1 MLDTMDVPIVKET
14 DDRPDLPNAHSPWR
28 VYLKPYW
35 LTLYLN
41 QSKLIFGLVMTLWYL
56 AQFIGSVAC
65 VNLYSDIDGTLPCT
79 MEPTHELSN
88 AEKSREVFDLPLLL
102 LSIFHIIEWLRAT
115 FLLTVILIGVNWAIV
130 WYVTAANTL
139 YGIICYAFVHMVYF
153 GDDGKLCGEVQL
165 YRYQW
170 LMWEIIAF
178 WVMFFFF
185 AFPFVIMFC
194 RGKTVADELLK
205 EAYEKQ
211 DEQEED

>member
-1 MLDTMDVPIVKET
+1 
-14 DDRPDLPNAHSPWR
+14 
-28 VYLKPYW
+28 
-35 LTLYLN
+35 
-41 QSKLIFGLVMTLWYL
+41 MTLWYL

-88 AEKSREVFDLPLLL
+88 SEKSREVFDLPLLL

-115 FLLTVILIGVNWAIV
+115 FLLTLILIGVNWAIV

-139 YGIICYAFVHMVYF
+139 YGIICYAFV
-153 GDDGKLCGEVQL
+153 
-165 YRYQW
+165 
-170 LMWEIIAF
+170 LMF
-178 WVMFFFF
+178 YFF

-211 DEQEED
+211 D